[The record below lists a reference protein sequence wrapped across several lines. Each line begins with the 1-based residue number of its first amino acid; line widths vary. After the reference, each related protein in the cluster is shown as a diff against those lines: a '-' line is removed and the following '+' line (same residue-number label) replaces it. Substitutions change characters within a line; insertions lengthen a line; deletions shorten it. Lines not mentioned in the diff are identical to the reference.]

1 MRFEKNYSLSESNM
15 LNDTT
20 TIFREELSAREQIL
34 WSSQPIQG
42 LMLRSSDV
50 FMIPFSLLW
59 GGFAIFWESMVV
71 YVGAPFFFMLW
82 GIPFIL
88 FGLYMIVGRFFVD
101 AKQREKTYYAL
112 TSERVII
119 LSGLFRNNIRSM
131 RLKNLSDINISVKS
145 NGSGT
150 ITFGASHQVDRW
162 YSWFASPGVGRY
174 TPPEFEMIDKAKQV
188 YDLFRKIQREL

>member
-1 MRFEKNYSLSESNM
+1 M

-119 LSGLFRNNIRSM
+119 LSGLFRKNIRSLS
-131 RLKNLSDINISVKS
+131 LKTLSEINISVKS

-150 ITFGASHQVDRW
+150 ITFGASHPMAWWHSGFVW
-162 YSWFASPGVGRY
+162 PGMGRY
-174 TPPEFEMIDKAKQV
+174 TAPAFEMIDNAKQV
-188 YDLFRKIQREL
+188 YELLWKAQREL